1 MLSPNQNS
9 ENPLLSENQAVTEN
23 EYSLNNHHDH
33 ADEIMLDPPPAT
45 NDALLACYSQDFS
58 VECLATGP
66 SSDIEFICASPA
78 LDVEDSVPAV
88 KEIVEEQ
95 LIIDGPVAKAPTV
108 EMLAAEAPV
117 AETMI
122 AEAPVAKAPIEKAA
136 KAPVVKA
143 AVEKAPVAKAPAA
156 KPDVVKADVVDESP
170 DEPAESGFAAFQL
183 RPEVLQAIV
192 KSGYDTPTEIQS
204 EIIPHMLAGRDVLA
218 QSQTGTGKTAAFA
231 LPILTTVD
239 VNKSHPQVLVLAPT
253 RELAIQVAKSFSTYG
268 ASVPNFAVAAI
279 YGGQDYE
286 PQLKQLRR
294 GVQVVVGT
302 PGRVIDHV
310 NRGTLDLSKLD
321 CLVLDEADE
330 MLNMGFLEDVQF
342 LLKKSPPTRQV
353 ALFSATLPGPIREIA
368 DEYLNSPAIITIK
381 KKTATADSIRQ
392 RALFV
397 SPRDKMDAL
406 IRLLE
411 VEETDGVIVF
421 TKTKDATI
429 IVAEGLIREGLSA
442 VALNGDMPQ
451 KVRERTIAQLKNG
464 KLNILVATDVAARGL
479 DVPRISHVF
488 NFDLP
493 HDSESYIHRVG
504 RTGRA
509 GRAGE
514 AIIFLTN
521 VQRNKL
527 RYIERATN
535 QPIEVV
541 NMPTAKEI
549 NAMRIK
555 RFGQQI
561 TDASADKDLTH
572 FKDLISKYA
581 EESGKP
587 LEMIAAA
594 LAEISLQGRPF
605 FMKDNQSS
613 GRSSNH
619 DQRDE
624 FERGDHFGG
633 RGDRQSSSHD
643 RGGKAPRDLGPPREG
658 MVRYRIEVGWQDGV
672 KPGNIV
678 GAIANEAGI
687 EGQYIGP
694 INISNAFST
703 IDLPEGMPS
712 DIYQKLRKTWVSGKR
727 LNLEVSR
734 DTDFAGD
741 SRGGQSHGGRPARF
755 QPKHGKGGSGPHGAK
770 RTFAG
775 KGKKAKRQPNS

>member
-1 MLSPNQNS
+1 MLKSCPIPTS
-9 ENPLLSENQAVTEN
+9 ENLQLSENEQSLDSTIPNHTE
-23 EYSLNNHHDH
+23 HDG
-33 ADEIMLDPPPAT
+33 EILLDSHPAP
-45 NDALLACYSQDFS
+45 NDALLALYARDVT
-58 VECLATGP
+58 VECLAT
-66 SSDIEFICASPA
+66 SATVEDEMICSPPA
-78 LDVEDSVPAV
+78 DGIAETPAVSQPEAPPRRIDVETVTADSAPPAEAAEPASV
-88 KEIVEEQ
+88 AEQTVIAEVDTPKKSKKVSPKQQVEE
-95 LIIDGPVAKAPTV
+95 
-108 EMLAAEAPV
+108 LA
-117 AETMI
+117 
-122 AEAPVAKAPIEKAA
+122 
-136 KAPVVKA
+136 
-143 AVEKAPVAKAPAA
+143 
-156 KPDVVKADVVDESP
+156 
-170 DEPAESGFAAFQL
+170 DEPSEETADAGFAAFPL

-192 KSGYDTPTEIQS
+192 KSGYDTPTAIQA
-204 EIIPHMLAGRDVLA
+204 EIIPHMLDGRDVLA

-231 LPILTTVD
+231 LPILTTID
-239 VNKSHPQVLVLAPT
+239 VQKSHPQVLVLAPT

-268 ASVPNFAVAAI
+268 ANVPGFAVAAI

-342 LLKKSPPTRQV
+342 VLEKTPTTRQV

-368 DEYLNSPAIITIK
+368 DEYLNDPARITIK
-381 KKTATADSIRQ
+381 KKTATAESIRQ

-429 IVAEGLIREGLSA
+429 SVAEGLTREGLSA

-451 KVRERTIAQLKNG
+451 KVRERTISQLKNG
-464 KLNILVATDVAARGL
+464 SLNILVATDVAARGL

-509 GRAGE
+509 GRDGE

-521 VQRNKL
+521 AQRNKL
-527 RYIERATN
+527 RYIERATK
-535 QPIEVV
+535 QPIEIVGI
-541 NMPTAKEI
+541 PTSKEI
-549 NAMRIK
+549 NAIRVK

-561 TDASADKDLTH
+561 TDIAAEKDLTQ
-572 FKDLISKYA
+572 FKDLIASYA
-581 EESGKP
+581 DETGKP

-594 LAEISLQGRPF
+594 LAEIAQQGRPF
-605 FMKDNQSS
+605 LMKDRPATA
-613 GRSSNH
+613 RSTH
-619 DQRDE
+619 RDHQDD
-624 FERGDHFGG
+624 FDRGDHFGG
-633 RGDRQSSSHD
+633 RGDRHAGSHD
-643 RGGKAPRDLGPPREG
+643 RGGKAPRQLGPVKDG

-678 GAIANEAGI
+678 GAVANEAGI

-694 INISNAFST
+694 INISNEFST

-727 LNLEVSR
+727 LNIEVAR
-734 DTDFAGD
+734 DSDSG
-741 SRGGQSHGGRPARF
+741 SRGGHSHGGRPSRF
-755 QPKHGKGGSGPHGAK
+755 QPKHGKGGGGPHNAK
-770 RTFAG
+770 RSFAG
-775 KGKKAKRQPNS
+775 KSKKNKRKANS